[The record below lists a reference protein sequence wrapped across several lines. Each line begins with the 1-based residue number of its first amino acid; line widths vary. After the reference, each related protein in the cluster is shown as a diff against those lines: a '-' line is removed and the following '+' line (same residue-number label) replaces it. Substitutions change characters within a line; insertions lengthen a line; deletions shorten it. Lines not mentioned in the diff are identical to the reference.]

1 MRPKRDIA
9 GRSGQPGTGTK
20 AGEKAAAEQE
30 KTNARKIAPQID
42 LRTDREHLST
52 KRSKRE
58 IRAMMHEFWRAAES
72 GPGEKAEGGEGT
84 KGIIAADGHE
94 GGTKREEE
102 AEKAERTERV
112 ESKEKKNQT
121 EGIQKEGGHK
131 EGKQK
136 EVPDCLVQSGQVH
149 QKMPVMA
156 AANPIASGKAEALL
170 HLAIDLTWCRPGEIG
185 GIESS
190 VRNLLSGMTA
200 LSEEAGPWQAILL
213 VTKKN
218 GAAFRHLT
226 RDPRFQLL
234 TVPGEYRS
242 AARRILSLNRH
253 RRRIRKA
260 LIRAAQGETAAQK
273 PQDEDSQ
280 NAMAK
285 GSTARGNTVQEQQES
300 PSLGSCPCSPRRQ
313 KSRIMETRKGQ
324 PGSMDSLYSSD
335 GSREWETIAK
345 EGIARPNPA
354 EPAQDCLSRSVRTRG
369 ENRYRSQGQS
379 RTQNKGQSQGQSR
392 KQNKGQ
398 KKESVVLL
406 EPCGYHAMFLP
417 CPGISSVTV
426 IHDLQ
431 PLDLPENFSLA
442 KRLGRRLLL
451 ANTFR
456 HADGIIAVSDFTKK
470 RILRYAPYTGGRL
483 TRIYDPIAVED
494 PCEGEIHDREEEERI
509 LSRYGLESGQY
520 YFTVSSLLPH
530 KNLATMID
538 TFAILKSKK
547 QSGIQEVLPC
557 RLVIAGI
564 TQDPTRK
571 NRKELQKK
579 IDKEQLTS
587 CITLTERI
595 SDQERD
601 CLYRHCRAFLFPSL
615 YEGFGMPCVEAR
627 LQGAIVIASF
637 CTAIPEAAGEG
648 AVYVTN
654 PKDPRAH
661 LAAME
666 MAERGRQEG
675 KYSEQEQEQKE
686 AADWTAKKGRDGTAK
701 DELQERPDLEAGTAV
716 GNPFEKRKIAAQYLA
731 FLRGTA
737 SSRP

>member
-1 MRPKRDIA
+1 M
-9 GRSGQPGTGTK
+9 
-20 AGEKAAAEQE
+20 
-30 KTNARKIAPQID
+30 
-42 LRTDREHLST
+42 ST
-52 KRSKRE
+52 KRAKRE
-58 IRAMMHEFWRAAES
+58 IRAIMHEFWHAAES

-84 KGIIAADGHE
+84 KRIIAADRHE
-94 GGTKREEE
+94 GGTKRGEE
-102 AEKAERTERV
+102 AEEAERTERV
-112 ESKEKKNQT
+112 ESKGKKNQT

-131 EGKQK
+131 EGKQR

-313 KSRIMETRKGQ
+313 TSRIMETRKGQ
-324 PGSMDSLYSSD
+324 PGRLDSLYSSD
-335 GSREWETIAK
+335 GSRELETIAK

-354 EPAQDCLSRSVRTRG
+354 EPAQVCPSRSVRTRG

-442 KRLGRRLLL
+442 KRLGKRLLL

-666 MAERGRQEG
+666 MAERVRQEG

-701 DELQERPDLEAGTAV
+701 DELQEKPDLETSTAV

>member
-1 MRPKRDIA
+1 
-9 GRSGQPGTGTK
+9 
-20 AGEKAAAEQE
+20 
-30 KTNARKIAPQID
+30 
-42 LRTDREHLST
+42 
-52 KRSKRE
+52 
-58 IRAMMHEFWRAAES
+58 
-72 GPGEKAEGGEGT
+72 
-84 KGIIAADGHE
+84 
-94 GGTKREEE
+94 
-102 AEKAERTERV
+102 
-112 ESKEKKNQT
+112 
-121 EGIQKEGGHK
+121 
-131 EGKQK
+131 
-136 EVPDCLVQSGQVH
+136 
-149 QKMPVMA
+149 
-156 AANPIASGKAEALL
+156 
-170 HLAIDLTWCRPGEIG
+170 
-185 GIESS
+185 
-190 VRNLLSGMTA
+190 
-200 LSEEAGPWQAILL
+200 
-213 VTKKN
+213 
-218 GAAFRHLT
+218 
-226 RDPRFQLL
+226 
-234 TVPGEYRS
+234 
-242 AARRILSLNRH
+242 
-253 RRRIRKA
+253 
-260 LIRAAQGETAAQK
+260 
-273 PQDEDSQ
+273 
-280 NAMAK
+280 
-285 GSTARGNTVQEQQES
+285 
-300 PSLGSCPCSPRRQ
+300 
-313 KSRIMETRKGQ
+313 
-324 PGSMDSLYSSD
+324 
-335 GSREWETIAK
+335 
-345 EGIARPNPA
+345 
-354 EPAQDCLSRSVRTRG
+354 
-369 ENRYRSQGQS
+369 
-379 RTQNKGQSQGQSR
+379 
-392 KQNKGQ
+392 
-398 KKESVVLL
+398 
-406 EPCGYHAMFLP
+406 MFLP

-442 KRLGRRLLL
+442 KRLGKRLLL

-494 PCEGEIHDREEEERI
+494 PCEGEIHDREEDDERI

-666 MAERGRQEG
+666 MAERVRQEG

-701 DELQERPDLEAGTAV
+701 DELQEKPDLEAGTAV

-737 SSRP
+737 SSGP